1 MCFNSLSYF
10 FRGEPAEVMW
20 NSGMGHRGGYAYR
33 LCQVNNGEPWKVNEK
48 CFQNGHLN
56 FHGDITWIYDA
67 PFPGGFN
74 PENWIAQPKK
84 TTRIGTTPPGSEWAK
99 VNLPRKDAKKDEW
112 AIKDLVD
119 VPENLAPGQ
128 YVLSF
133 RWDSQR
139 TPQVWNACANIEIV

>member
-1 MCFNSLSYF
+1 
-10 FRGEPAEVMW
+10 MW

-33 LCQVNNGEPWKVNEK
+33 LCKVKNGKPWKVTEK

-56 FHGDITWIYDA
+56 FHGNTTWIYDK
-67 PFPGGFN
+67 PFPGDFN
-74 PENWIAQPKK
+74 PENWSAQPKK
-84 TTRIGTTPPGSEWAK
+84 TTTIGTTPPGSEWAK
-99 VNLPRKDAKKDEW
+99 INLPRKDNKGDNW

-119 VPENLAPGQ
+119 VPQNLKPGQ

>member
-1 MCFNSLSYF
+1 
-10 FRGEPAEVMW
+10 
-20 NSGMGHRGGYAYR
+20 MGILHG
-33 LCQVNNGEPWKVNEK
+33 
-48 CFQNGHLN
+48 FMMHLFLEDSILKIGLLN
-56 FHGDITWIYDA
+56 
-67 PFPGGFN
+67 
-74 PENWIAQPKK
+74 PKK

>member
-1 MCFNSLSYF
+1 
-10 FRGEPAEVMW
+10 MW

-33 LCQVNNGEPWKVNEK
+33 LCQVDNGEPWKVNEK